1 MEIKIHAVQNNSGLV
16 APTTALAHVLGQN
29 CKAEWRM
36 TIMERLVMN
45 IGGWGG
51 GPVQTQHCM
60 RRHYLDDQLA
70 TENPDL
76 EIGADFLYCG
86 GVLVVLRLLRHDTQ
100 LGSG

>member
-1 MEIKIHAVQNNSGLV
+1 
-16 APTTALAHVLGQN
+16 
-29 CKAEWRM
+29 M
-36 TIMERLVMN
+36 TRSLDQDDQFWMNTIVTLN

-51 GPVQTQHCM
+51 APVQTQHCM

-100 LGSG
+100 LGSR